1 MRDKVPEA
9 VVYVQRCIGHIDLE
23 EGNLWDCVVMPGI
36 LSEDYL
42 SEKNSNMINIFKC
55 LSLNRI

>member
-42 SEKNSNMINIFKC
+42 SEKIVI
-55 LSLNRI
+55 